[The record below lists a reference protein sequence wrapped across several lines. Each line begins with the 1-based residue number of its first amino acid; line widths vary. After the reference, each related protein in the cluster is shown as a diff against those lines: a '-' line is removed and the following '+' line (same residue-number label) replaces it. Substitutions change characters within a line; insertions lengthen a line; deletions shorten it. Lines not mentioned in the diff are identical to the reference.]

1 MLGAISYDPVVNI
14 ELGPL
19 SVSPHGIGIAAGFLA
34 GARLLL
40 PATRRA
46 GVADDEVYALLTT
59 AAVGAIVGARL
70 AYVVNHAS
78 DFDSVVEVAKVWEGG
93 ISLLGGFF
101 GAILAT
107 VPGMRRRGL
116 SFWKLMD
123 AAAPGMALGVVV
135 GRVGDLVVA
144 DHLGKPTDFFL
155 GYRCPPASVETAF
168 PCEPGTV
175 VHQTALYDL
184 VLTAVLLVVLLR
196 LRRAHRFD
204 GFLIMVFGA
213 WYGAQR
219 VAEDFLR
226 EDVRRLGLTGS
237 QMTAL
242 ATLAACGAWLAF
254 VRRTPRWGNWDAEGA
269 EPAAAAP
276 PAAGGATGATGGTGG
291 EAPAVPSGAALAGS
305 GSTAAAAAGIGRPP
319 GDDGRPLPPEPLP
332 PLTTTEAAP
341 AEDAPGAPAA
351 GTERDEREE

>member
-1 MLGAISYDPVVNI
+1 MLGVISYDPLVHI
-14 ELGPL
+14 EVGPL
-19 SVSPHGIGIAAGFLA
+19 AISPHGIGIAAGFLV

-40 PATRRA
+40 PRTRRI
-46 GVADDEVYALLTT
+46 GVSDDDVYALLTR

-78 DFDSVVEVAKVWEGG
+78 DFDSLLEVLEVWEGG

-107 VPGMRRRGL
+107 MPGMRRRGL
-116 SFWKLMD
+116 SFWRLMD

-144 DHLGKPTDFFL
+144 DHLGKTTDFLL
-155 GYRCPPASVETAF
+155 GYRCPPDDVETAF

-184 VLTAVLLVVLLR
+184 LLTSVLLLALLR
-196 LRRAHRFD
+196 LRRKPRYD
-204 GFLIMVFGA
+204 GFLILVFGA
-213 WYGAQR
+213 WYAVQR
-219 VAEDFLR
+219 IIEDFLR

-242 ATLAACGAWLAF
+242 VTLLVCAAWLAF
-254 VRRTPRWGNWDAEGA
+254 ARRTPRWGNWDDGA
-269 EPAAAAP
+269 EENGDELGGPADAAHERGP
-276 PAAGGATGATGGTGG
+276 V
-291 EAPAVPSGAALAGS
+291 VPSGAALAGS
-305 GSTAAAAAGIGRPP
+305 GSTAAAAAGIELARHDDRRPPPPEPVPGEALPP
-319 GDDGRPLPPEPLP
+319 GDDHL
-332 PLTTTEAAP
+332 AS
-341 AEDAPGAPAA
+341 GADGA
-351 GTERDEREE
+351 GPQPHEREE